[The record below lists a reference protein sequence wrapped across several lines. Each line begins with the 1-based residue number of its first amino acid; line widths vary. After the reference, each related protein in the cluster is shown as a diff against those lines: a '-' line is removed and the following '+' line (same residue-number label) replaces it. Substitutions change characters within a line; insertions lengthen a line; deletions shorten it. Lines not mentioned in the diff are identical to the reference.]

1 MITEILL
8 TLWHKKGENM
18 AVTANVVNGQLDS
31 KYTTP
36 KSSTKETTA
45 KGANLDYDDFLQLLC
60 AEMQYQDPL
69 EPTSNTDYV
78 AQLATFSQLEATLSM
93 KDSLSSSYTEDQK
106 SAALALV
113 GKEVVVVDKTSDS
126 GYTSGEV
133 DFVTYEDGEI
143 KLSINDKTYSYSD
156 LYSVSTDKYYDAIVN
171 SGTFKGLISS
181 LPKVDDVTL
190 DTKENIEKARNLY
203 DGLTDY
209 EKQFISKD
217 DYSKLIIYE
226 DKIKSLEESDDSSD
240 KTDGN
245 GTDTADSDGTDSDTT
260 GTNTNTTV

>member
-18 AVTANVVNGQLDS
+18 AVTANVVNGQLDP

-36 KSSTKETTA
+36 KSSRKEITA

-113 GKEVVVVDKTSDS
+113 GKEVVVVDKSSDS

-156 LYSVSTDKYYDAIVN
+156 LYSVSTDKYYDAIVK

-190 DTKENIEKARNLY
+190 DTKENIEKARKLY

-226 DKIKSLEESDDSSD
+226 DKIKSLE
-240 KTDGN
+240 
-245 GTDTADSDGTDSDTT
+245 
-260 GTNTNTTV
+260 

>member
-1 MITEILL
+1 M
-8 TLWHKKGENM
+8 
-18 AVTANVVNGQLDS
+18 
-31 KYTTP
+31 
-36 KSSTKETTA
+36 
-45 KGANLDYDDFLQLLC
+45 
-60 AEMQYQDPL
+60 
-69 EPTSNTDYV
+69 
-78 AQLATFSQLEATLSM
+78 
-93 KDSLSSSYTEDQK
+93 
-106 SAALALV
+106 
-113 GKEVVVVDKTSDS
+113 GKEVVVVDKSSDS

-156 LYSVSTDKYYDAIVN
+156 LYSVSTDKYYDAIVK

-190 DTKENIEKARNLY
+190 DTKENIEKARKLY

-226 DKIKSLEESDDSSD
+226 DKIKSLEKSDDPSD

-245 GTDTADSDGTDSDTT
+245 GTDTTDSDGTDSDTA